1 MGKQFIQIVVDR
13 PADGVLL
20 GDDGENRAFFQHIAD
35 RVRRLLRVGSRG
47 AEEAHHRIGIR
58 SGLG

>member
-35 RVRRLLRVGSRG
+35 RVRHLLRVGSRG
-47 AEEAHHRIGIR
+47 AEDAHHRIG
-58 SGLG
+58 LG